1 MKKIMILI
9 FCIISTQLIFAQ
21 VESKS
26 KYEKA
31 TFGSGCFWCTEAV
44 FERLEGVQSAISGYS
59 GGKYENPTYREVTTG
74 LSGHAEVVQ
83 ITYDP
88 DVISYEMLLKVLWKT
103 HDPTTLN
110 RQGADV
116 GTQYRSVIF
125 YHNNAQKELAEKYKK
140 KLDESGAYDD
150 PIVTEI
156 MAFSAFYKA
165 EEYHQEYY
173 ESNRSQPY
181 CQYVIAPKID
191 KLEAVFGDLLKK
203 DLSN

>member
-59 GGKYENPTYREVTTG
+59 GGKYENPTYSEVTAG

-116 GTQYRSVIF
+116 GTQYRSAIF

-173 ESNRSQPY
+173 ELNRSQPY